1 MIKQLPARQR
11 MRKTLLILAFLTFP
25 VTMNFFS
32 PYVIIDGA
40 AQGVINGSLAMFAL
54 MFVSSL
60 FLGQLWC
67 GWVCPAA
74 GLQEMVEPVNRKAV
88 SGHKIDWIKWV
99 VWIPWISLITWLA
112 LRAGGYQRID
122 LLLNTQNGISLAGTA
137 ERPIVFAY
145 VIYYGVIALIFGL
158 AAFVGRRGFCHTVCW
173 MAPFMMIGRWL
184 RNRLPWP
191 ALHLQANAS
200 ACTDCKTC
208 TRNCPMSL
216 DVNAMVQAEKME
228 NSECVLCG
236 MCIDHCP
243 SKAIRYKFSA
253 GK

>member
-60 FLGQLWC
+60 FLGRLWC